1 MPRWFLISLAV
12 AWAAA
17 SCAMPILIEDGSGA
31 RHIDPLSIDHDSV
44 LVSPELLEFV
54 APVVP
59 DTLWGALADTTL
71 MLLLYVNYEGGVDST
86 AYLEGEPLL
95 AGPAS
100 EAALEW
106 KFEPAR
112 TVDSIAVE
120 VHIAVPFR
128 FCPSCPERSLVHS
141 PGLWEKLRRAESAQ
155 E

>member
-1 MPRWFLISLAV
+1 MSRWFLIPLVLAV
-12 AWAAA
+12 AG
-17 SCAMPILIEDGSGA
+17 SSGAMPVLIQDGPGTGY
-31 RHIDPLSIDHDSV
+31 IDAPYIDHDSV

-59 DTLWGALADTTL
+59 DTLWAALSDTSV
-71 MLLLYVNYEGGVDST
+71 MLLLCVNSDGGVDST
-86 AYLEGEPLL
+86 AYLKGEPLL

-141 PGLWEKLRRAESAQ
+141 PGLWERLRREEGAQ